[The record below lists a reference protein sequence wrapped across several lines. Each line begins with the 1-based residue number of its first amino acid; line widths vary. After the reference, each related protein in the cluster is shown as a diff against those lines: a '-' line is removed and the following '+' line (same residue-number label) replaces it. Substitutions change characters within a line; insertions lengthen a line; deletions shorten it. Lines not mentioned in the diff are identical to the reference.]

1 MKLNL
6 NFGWKFTSDFVD
18 DYIADNYNDK
28 DFDTVDIP
36 HTVKEVPYNNFD
48 ETMYQF
54 VSCYRKT
61 FEIPQSFAG
70 KRLIL
75 EFEAVASYAQVYVNG
90 TFAFEHKGGY
100 TSFRGDITD
109 LAKIGESNVV
119 VVKVDS
125 TERPEIPPF
134 GRVVDYLVYGGIYR
148 EVYLYAKGED
158 YVQNIEIS
166 SAKVLKAPE
175 LLIKLH
181 LNRESTIPAYIR
193 ILDRDGKIVDSFTM
207 KSNSNR
213 NGLVAHQHKIASKI
227 ELWDIDNPVL
237 YTLEVDYA
245 GEIYTE
251 KFGFRE
257 ANFTKNGFFLNGKPL
272 KLRGLNRHQS
282 YPYVGYAMP
291 KQAQIDDADFLKF
304 DLGLNIVRTSHYP
317 NSKHFL
323 NRCDEIGLLV
333 FTEIPGWQFVGES
346 EEWRNICLQHVEEM
360 IKEDYNHPSII
371 LWGVRIN
378 ESDDCHDLYVKT
390 NELAHKLDPSRQ
402 TGGVRCFPQ
411 SELLE
416 DVYTF
421 NDFTHSGNNMALM
434 PKIIVTKLNK
444 PLLITEYGGHMFPTK
459 TFDIEKTRQENAI
472 RHARV
477 LNRAYQRKNTCG
489 AIGWCMSDYNTHKD
503 FGSGDKICYHGVSDM
518 FRMHKLSAFV
528 YKSQQDNYPVLE
540 VSSNMEIGDNAGGKV
555 GIVYMFTNCDSVKL
569 YKGGVHVNTF
579 DIPTLAKKSKFKALP
594 HPPVILQDIIGN
606 QLDEIQPFKGNKKD
620 INLIKNF
627 LLDIKQF
634 GTLGSI
640 FRHVPTVLKL
650 LLKYKQGIGDIT
662 MLFGKFVQG
671 WGDESVEYMFE
682 GIKDGKTV
690 TISKS
695 SVKERHL
702 SVKPSKTELIEE
714 DTYDTCRIELRALS
728 QSDTPLVY
736 SNDVVTITCSDNLEI
751 LGETNVALIGGQ
763 RAFWIRTKGKSGK
776 GFVEINSIIGNERI
790 DFDISKIEVNA

>member
-1 MKLNL
+1 MRLNL
-6 NFGWKFTSDFVD
+6 NYDWKFLPQFDEEYLQENFKD
-18 DYIADNYNDK
+18 DN
-28 DFDTVDIP
+28 FETVNIP

-48 ETMYQF
+48 EKIYQF
-54 VSCYRKT
+54 VSCYRKS
-61 FEIPQSFAG
+61 FDIPKSYDG

-90 TFAFEHKGGY
+90 KFAFEHKGGY
-100 TSFRGDITD
+100 TAFSGDITEF
-109 LAKIGESNVV
+109 AKIGASNLV

-134 GRVVDYLVYGGIYR
+134 GRVIDYLVYGGIYR
-148 EVYLYAKGED
+148 EVYLYAKND
-158 YVQNIEIS
+158 KYIKHIEIS
-166 SAKVLKAPE
+166 FANVLKAPE
-175 LLIKLH
+175 LLVKLH
-181 LNRESTIPAYIR
+181 LNEESDTPAYVR
-193 ILDRDGKIVDSFTM
+193 VLDCNGKLVDSYTM
-207 KSNSNR
+207 KSNNNR
-213 NGLVAHQHKIASKI
+213 NGLVALQHKMSAKV
-227 ELWDIDNPVL
+227 ELWDIDKPTL

-245 GEIYTE
+245 GDVYTE

-257 ANFTKNGFFLNGKPL
+257 ATFTKNGFYLNGKPL
-272 KLRGLNRHQS
+272 KIRGLNRHQS

-291 KQAQIDDADFLKF
+291 KQAQIDDADFLKY
-304 DLGLNIVRTSHYP
+304 DLGLNLARTAHYP

-333 FTEIPGWQFVGES
+333 FTEIPGWQFVSES
-346 EEWRNICLQHVEEM
+346 EEWRNLCLQHVEEM
-360 IKEDYNHPSII
+360 IVENYNHPSII

-378 ESDDCHDLYVKT
+378 ESDDCHDLYAKT

-434 PKIIVTKLNK
+434 PKIIVTGLSK

-459 TFDIEKTRQENAI
+459 SFDIEKTRQENAI

-477 LNRAYQRKNTCG
+477 LNRAYARKNTCG

-518 FRMHKLSAFV
+518 FRMNKLSAYV

-555 GIVYMFTNCDSVKL
+555 GDVYMFTNCDTVKL
-569 YKGGVHVNTF
+569 YKNGLHINTF
-579 DIPTLAKKSKFKALP
+579 NIAELAKKSMFKALP
-594 HPPVILQDIIGN
+594 HPPIILHDIIGN
-606 QLDEIQPFKGNKKD
+606 QLDKIKTFKGNKRD
-620 INLIKNF
+620 IELIKNF
-627 LLDIKQF
+627 LLDIKKY
-634 GTLGSI
+634 GTLGSV
-640 FRHVPTVLKL
+640 FRHLFIILKL

-662 MLFGKFVQG
+662 MLFGQFVQG
-671 WGDESVEYMFE
+671 WGDESVEYLFE
-682 GIKDGKTV
+682 GIKGNKTMK
-690 TISKS
+690 ISKS
-695 SVKERHL
+695 SVKESHL
-702 SVKPSKTELIEE
+702 SANAGKTQLVEG

-728 QSDTPLVY
+728 QTNTPLVY
-736 SNDVVTITCSDNLEI
+736 SNDVVNISCSDNLTI
-751 LGETNVALIGGQ
+751 IGETSVALIGGQ
-763 RAFWIRTKGKSGK
+763 RAVWIKTNGKSGD
-776 GFVEINSIIGNERI
+776 GYVNIESSIGNSHITFNITKLPINE
-790 DFDISKIEVNA
+790 